1 MVVLYVLPK
10 EQEICPL
17 KLSALEAAL
26 TVVIIYLVFY
36 QFCIDLVRLYLI
48 KFNEKRVALASWE
61 LIFRLLL
68 FPIPFVFA
76 LSVYVTK

>member
-17 KLSALEAAL
+17 KLSPIEAAL

-36 QFCIDLVRLYLI
+36 QFCIDLVRLCLI
-48 KFNEKRVALASWE
+48 KFTERRLALASWE
-61 LIFRLLL
+61 LIIRLLL
-68 FPIPFVFA
+68 SPIPFVFA
-76 LSVYVTK
+76 LSVYVAK